1 MNAIHSAFMGTCMYL
16 TVSQLFL
23 FSVLPQVID
32 FSR

>member
-16 TVSQLFL
+16 RVSQLL